1 VEGADGERTGVLVV
15 RAWLE
20 DASDKRLRARITHT
34 LDVAR
39 PGETVIVTA
48 GREEVYA
55 AVRSWLEE
63 FTATIDQPG
72 APKGGPPPA
81 PSPGR
86 SCKRMTAG

>member
-1 VEGADGERTGVLVV
+1 MAEVEGADGERTGVLVV

-20 DASDKRLRARITHT
+20 DATDEGLRARITHT

-48 GREEVYA
+48 RREEVYA

-63 FTATIDQPG
+63 FTPMIDQSG
-72 APKGGPPPA
+72 ARQGGSPPVPREGESA
-81 PSPGR
+81 SG
-86 SCKRMTAG
+86 

>member
-1 VEGADGERTGVLVV
+1 VDGPDGGRTGVLVV

-20 DASDKRLRARITHT
+20 DASDKRLRVRITHT

-48 GREEVYA
+48 TREEVYA

-63 FTATIDQPG
+63 FTPTIDQWG
-72 APKGGPPPA
+72 ARKGGSPPVPRQGESA
-81 PSPGR
+81 SG
-86 SCKRMTAG
+86 

>member
-1 VEGADGERTGVLVV
+1 VLVV

-48 GREEVYA
+48 TREEVCA

-63 FTATIDQPG
+63 FTPTIDQS
-72 APKGGPPPA
+72 GPPRA
-81 PSPGR
+81 GLLRSPRQGE
-86 SCKRMTAG
+86 SASG